1 MVSPNSGRANVNLA
15 LNRVYCLR
23 QLGRSEEADETL
35 SRVRRYINTLRD
47 NADYGYALPE
57 VKLLILQDDA
67 EGALTV
73 LETAVRRGELG
84 WQSRY
89 DVLVRTLGDE
99 PRFVALYEE
108 VDRRI
113 DALRAELGMPPAD
126 I

>member
-1 MVSPNSGRANVNLA
+1 M
-15 LNRVYCLR
+15 
-23 QLGRSEEADETL
+23 
-35 SRVRRYINTLRD
+35 
-47 NADYGYALPE
+47 PE
-57 VKLLILQDDA
+57 VKLLILQDDT
-67 EGALTV
+67 EGALNV

-108 VDRRI
+108 VDRKI